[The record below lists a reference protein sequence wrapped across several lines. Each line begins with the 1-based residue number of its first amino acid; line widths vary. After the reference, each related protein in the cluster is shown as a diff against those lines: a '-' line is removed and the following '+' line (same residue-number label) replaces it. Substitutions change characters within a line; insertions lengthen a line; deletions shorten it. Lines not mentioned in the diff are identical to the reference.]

1 MPILV
6 PDDLLPLLKALLHYV
21 LDPRVAGPKVKVP
34 PLARL
39 EVHLLP
45 DLSAFPHD
53 LLLLAGLRVRVP

>member
-6 PDDLLPLLKALLHYV
+6 PNYLLPLLKALLHYV

-53 LLLLAGLRVRVP
+53 LLLV